1 MIEKVASHLVMVQVC
16 YLFFKVTHSLKIR
29 MLDSL
34 KLYFTY
40 PESIFIF
47 WNIKPFPSSLG
58 ENSINQISLAECLAL
73 IFLIQIYQRI
83 NIRVVVKGLEIWTN
97 GEAFE
102 RQKTGGADLSRF
114 NTYRKEILE
123 KTIPHDNAQLLR

>member
-1 MIEKVASHLVMVQVC
+1 MS
-16 YLFFKVTHSLKIR
+16 R
-29 MLDSL
+29 
-34 KLYFTY
+34 
-40 PESIFIF
+40 
-47 WNIKPFPSSLG
+47 
-58 ENSINQISLAECLAL
+58 L

-123 KTIPHDNAQLLR
+123 KKIPHDNAQLLR